1 MSDTEDTWPLP
12 QYNPGSRLHL
22 HALGVIS
29 VTFVALER
37 SMNEHYINCAVRAGM
52 PIDLVDKYYLHLNED
67 SRMQAIRD
75 IFKVHEKE
83 KEVTALIDNLV
94 SYFNWCRNCRNHIL
108 HSELYPPAFGG
119 EKDTLYLIKKASKK
133 STKSGYMKFKLIAL
147 RGIADK
153 IRYGVVQSAEI
164 HIYLRYRDVPS
175 HKVRKSLRAYVHD
188 PLPGK
193 LRIPRSLELSQN
205 P

>member
-1 MSDTEDTWPLP
+1 
-12 QYNPGSRLHL
+12 
-22 HALGVIS
+22 
-29 VTFVALER
+29 
-37 SMNEHYINCAVRAGM
+37 M

-133 STKSGYMKFKLIAL
+133 STESGYMKFKLIAL

-175 HKVRKSLRAYVHD
+175 HKVRESLRAYVHD